1 MFFDIIQIAEVETYQ
16 RLTAVKWNSLVR
28 HNAKQWRTGG
38 VQGNPVIKVE
48 LFCNHY
54 RISPVTEKNSNNCR
68 IIVLWSQDFSARPLF
83 YPVWCCTV
91 LKKFISLQFIFG
103 ICQLLR
109 SGLFHKSKW
118 LQSSSRIT
126 ITKQSNSNNQK
137 LNLISFI
144 LFVHLD
150 IIFWQWNIR
159 QRKTSKYTGATP
171 DFHVF
176 W

>member
-1 MFFDIIQIAEVETYQ
+1 M
-16 RLTAVKWNSLVR
+16 
-28 HNAKQWRTGG
+28 
-38 VQGNPVIKVE
+38 
-48 LFCNHY
+48 
-54 RISPVTEKNSNNCR
+54 
-68 IIVLWSQDFSARPLF
+68 LWSQDFSARHLF

-144 LFVHLD
+144 LLVHLD

-159 QRKTSKYTGATP
+159 QRKASKCTALSYTRLSRFLIEIYFFLSQTVLNFLAFLQKYSTTGT
-171 DFHVF
+171 FL
-176 W
+176 WRKKCSTW